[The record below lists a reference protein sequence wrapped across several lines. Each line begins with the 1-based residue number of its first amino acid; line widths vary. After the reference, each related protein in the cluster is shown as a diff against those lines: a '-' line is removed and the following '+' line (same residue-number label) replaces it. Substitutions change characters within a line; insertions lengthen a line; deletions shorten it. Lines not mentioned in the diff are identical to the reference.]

1 MATSSAFFSH
11 QPPFDQLCLVHMVNN
26 LLDGATP
33 LCSKAELDEIAVELA
48 PGTSWWSNPHKSW
61 TGLGNYDANVLMV
74 CLQRRGIA
82 CAYHDRRKGASTVLE
97 TTSCSSSGGSGGG
110 VKGLILNAAT
120 SPNVLRLFGFESRH
134 WTALRLLRSADE
146 DNAADGTR
154 PDSGDWFWFDSRK
167 AAPMRVG
174 AGGDEDSPA
183 GLSAEVVAFLEKH
196 TAAGGEI
203 LVATMADQEAS
214 SESGG
219 GARDD
224 APAGGTST

>member
-1 MATSSAFFSH
+1 MASSSSPFFSH

-26 LLDGATP
+26 LLDGAAP
-33 LCSKAELDEIAVELA
+33 LCSKSELDGIAVELA

-82 CAYHDRRKGASTVLE
+82 CAYHDRRKEASAVLE
-97 TTSCSSSGGSGGG
+97 PSASSGGS

-120 SPNVLRLFGFESRH
+120 SPNVLRSLFGFESRH
-134 WTALRLLRSADE
+134 WTAMRRLRSAD
-146 DNAADGTR
+146 DQSAAADA
-154 PDSGDWFWFDSRK
+154 GDWYWFDSRK

-174 AGGDEDSPA
+174 SGGGGGGGGGDGS
-183 GLSAEVVAFLEKH
+183 LSEEVIAFLEKH

-203 LVATMADQEAS
+203 LVATAADQEE
-214 SESGG
+214 SEEGVP
-219 GARDD
+219 
-224 APAGGTST
+224 PAAGTST